1 MKTYNEM
8 AESVFRRRDE
18 YARKKREARKKTVKL
33 SVSFACVTLVLFA
46 GFGLH
51 QKEQISSPLSPEPSK
66 TGEQTLADSA
76 VTGEKD
82 YYEPVKDTPFN
93 NGPCVPSDD
102 EENNSETIIRTD
114 IIDSYEGVG
123 SSGSAC
129 YAVPKNGTSFFSIPL
144 NAAFEAYGD
153 TCDET
158 GGRIVYRVA
167 VRVFKD
173 TKMITGKDELIKIS
187 EKLHRMGYIPSV
199 EVANGDDS
207 TAVLS
212 LLVTE
217 EALRNFKADKETAY
231 FFFLYNEHDG
241 TGNNRMSDDRVKV
254 IN

>member
-1 MKTYNEM
+1 MKTYDEM

-18 YARKKREARKKTVKL
+18 YIQKKKESRKKTVRL
-33 SVSFACVTLVLFA
+33 SVSFACVALVLFA
-46 GFGLH
+46 GFSLH
-51 QKEQISSPLSPEPSK
+51 RKEQINSPALPEPAKS
-66 TGEQTLADSA
+66 TEQTLTDA
-76 VTGEKD
+76 VIIGEKD
-82 YYEPVKDTPFN
+82 YYVSSEDTPFN
-93 NGPCVPSDD
+93 NGPCVPSDS
-102 EENNSETIIRTD
+102 EESNSENVGRTD
-114 IIDSYEGVG
+114 IIDSYEGVS

-144 NAAFEAYGD
+144 NAAFDAYGD
-153 TCDET
+153 ACDET
-158 GGRIVYRVA
+158 GGKIVYRVA

-173 TKMITGKDELIKIS
+173 TKMITGKDDLVKIS

-199 EVANGDDS
+199 EIANDDDS

-217 EALRNFKADKETAY
+217 EALRNFKADEENAY

-241 TGNNRMSDDRVKV
+241 AGNNRTADNRVTV

>member
-1 MKTYNEM
+1 MKTYDEM

-18 YARKKREARKKTVKL
+18 YVRNKKESIKKAVKL
-33 SVSFACVTLVLFA
+33 SVSFACVALVLFA
-46 GFGLH
+46 GFSLH
-51 QKEQISSPLSPEPSK
+51 QKEQISAPLSPEPSK
-66 TGEQTLADSA
+66 TDEQTLADSA

-93 NGPCVPSDD
+93 NRPCVPIED
-102 EENNSETIIRTD
+102 EENSTVIK
-114 IIDSYEGVG
+114 IIDSYENSN

-144 NAAFEAYGD
+144 KSAFEAYGD

-158 GGRIVYRVA
+158 GDRIVYRVV

-173 TKMITGKDELIKIS
+173 TKMITNKDALVKIS
-187 EKLHRMGYIPSV
+187 EKLYGMGYTPSV
-199 EVANGDDS
+199 EATNGDDNS
-207 TAVLS
+207 AVLS
-212 LLVTE
+212 LVVTE
-217 EALRNFKADKETAY
+217 EALRKFKADEENAY

-241 TGNNRMSDDRVKV
+241 TGNNRTSDDRVTV

>member
-1 MKTYNEM
+1 MKTYDEM

-18 YARKKREARKKTVKL
+18 YAQKKRELRKKTVKL

-66 TGEQTLADSA
+66 TDEQTLADSA

-93 NGPCVPSDD
+93 NGPCVPFED
-102 EENNSETIIRTD
+102 EENSTVIK
-114 IIDSYEGVG
+114 IIDSYEN
-123 SSGSAC
+123 SNASGSAC

-158 GGRIVYRVA
+158 GDRIVYRVV

-173 TKMITGKDELIKIS
+173 TKMVTEKDALVKIS
-187 EKLHRMGYIPSV
+187 EKLYGMGYTPSV
-199 EVANGDDS
+199 EVTNGDDNS
-207 TAVLS
+207 AVLS
-212 LLVTE
+212 LVVTE
-217 EALRNFKADKETAY
+217 EALRKFKADEENAY

-241 TGNNRMSDDRVKV
+241 TGNNRTSDDRVTV